1 MFAAICTF
9 ARALLTHYII
19 VPRTFPSVSHGI
31 FLNVPF
37 VRGGERTMAEE
48 VPLQVLCKSAIL
60 AFLLSPPSLILPS
73 NFRPLFHPQTFFR
86 ALPFLAPLALFVLLV
101 TFVFLLSSSPALPV
115 NEFSSFLDS
124 YENAAF
130 ASFLPRLGRFPNLRS
145 SLTLVT

>member
-9 ARALLTHYII
+9 ARALLIHYII

-37 VRGGERTMAEE
+37 VRGGERRMAEE

-60 AFLLSPPSLILPS
+60 AFLFPPPRWFCPAIFGHCSIRKRFFVLFRFLLLSRSSSFLSHSPPSC
-73 NFRPLFHPQTFFR
+73 
-86 ALPFLAPLALFVLLV
+86 
-101 TFVFLLSSSPALPV
+101 SPALPV

-130 ASFLPRLGRFPNLRS
+130 ASFS
-145 SLTLVT
+145 SLGWEDFLIFDHP